1 MGAVEDQVAVLEGGD
16 YHGVALLPFRLDT
29 VAKAGE
35 ALLIVGL
42 VEDQAL
48 RLHQAQVVKR
58 GDQAVEGGRSGLA
71 LGVSPAAAP
80 DKVQQYKPAEE
91 EDRDHG
97 HEPYDAKE

>member
-1 MGAVEDQVAVLEGGD
+1 V
-16 YHGVALLPFRLDT
+16 LPFRLDT

-48 RLHQAQVVKR
+48 RLTRLRSFSEGSTCSGVGRPKPRRLPR
-58 GDQAVEGGRSGLA
+58 GG
-71 LGVSPAAAP
+71 P
-80 DKVQQYKPAEE
+80 DKVQQTKPAEE
-91 EDRDHG
+91 EGRDEG